1 MTGTVI
7 AFQLR
12 NMRVQILR
20 LSLLWTILCISSL
33 VLLPTA
39 ILAHGG
45 EDHGDQKPATVANA
59 KGTVSHITRLG
70 EIEVML
76 KHPEMV
82 PDTATSGKLFF
93 TKFETNEPVDKVAA
107 VIEIE
112 SADGSVTQATV
123 EKTDDAGIFSVKIP
137 ALQQGTYVVRAKVTT
152 KGETDTATFSGIEVK
167 PESTG
172 LAGLDGFSW
181 LRNMLIGTIFLVVIA
196 LFGLL
201 VYFVLRFSASDQ
213 IDSETVSA

>member
-1 MTGTVI
+1 MRI
-7 AFQLR
+7 QISRLALLR
-12 NMRVQILR
+12 
-20 LSLLWTILCISSL
+20 TILCISSI

-59 KGTVSHITRLG
+59 KGTVSHTTRLG
-70 EIEVML
+70 EIELML
-76 KHPEMV
+76 KHPELV
-82 PDTATSGKLFF
+82 PDTATFGKLFF
-93 TKFETNEPVDKVAA
+93 TKFETNEPVDKVTS

-123 EKTDDAGIFSVKIP
+123 EKTDDAGIFNVKIP
-137 ALQQGTYVVRAKVTT
+137 ALPRGTYVVRAKVTT
-152 KGETDTATFSGIEVK
+152 KGETDTATFSGVEVK

-181 LRNMLIGTIFLVVIA
+181 LRNLLIGTIFLIVIA
-196 LFGLL
+196 LFGFLIF
-201 VYFVLRFSASDQ
+201 FVLRFSASDA
-213 IDSETVSA
+213 IDKEAVSA